1 MRQQQEKGKAAQSLG
16 PTIMGE
22 GDDGLSDDDEP
33 LIVESGGG
41 GGGGGGGDVDDP
53 EGGGALVRDMLVRSI
68 VRSIHTRIF
77 PSRDVRPETPAGGVK
92 KRRKKK
98 TRVVHGF
105 RGNDED
111 GTS

>member
-1 MRQQQEKGKAAQSLG
+1 MRQQQEKAKAAQSLG

-41 GGGGGGGDVDDP
+41 GGGGGGIGGAGDADDP

-68 VRSIHTRIF
+68 VHPIHTRT
-77 PSRDVRPETPAGGVK
+77 SALDERPKPQRRCK
-92 KRRKKK
+92 RKKNH
-98 TRVVHGF
+98 TCF
-105 RGNDED
+105 
-111 GTS
+111 S